1 MDLNTILLTI
11 LMFFVLVTVHEWGH
25 FYFAKRA
32 GVFVHEFA
40 IGFGPKLLSVK
51 RGETRYTI
59 RLIPFGGFVKMAG
72 ENGDEETEVPRERQF
87 QTKSIRARALSIFA
101 GPMMNFILAFVLF
114 LSVTFMVGQPV
125 GHPTKIKISAVMAQ
139 SAAAI
144 AGLKA
149 GDIIE
154 SVDGKSAKANL
165 DLVVQSIKH
174 SVNKPASWIIL
185 RDGEQLQKSVQARL
199 VDGKPLIGVS
209 LALPQ
214 PKKTPSI
221 TYAAK
226 NATDMF
232 VNGTKQIFIGFKMLV
247 TFQFKLDDLG
257 GPVRITEYTGQAI
270 QAGFSTYV
278 FWSGMLSLYLG
289 LFNLLP
295 IPALDGSRLLFL
307 GIEAVR
313 RKPLEAGRENI
324 VHFIGM
330 VLMMVLMVT
339 VTFNDIVRL
348 IRG

>member
-1 MDLNTILLTI
+1 MDIQTILLTI

-40 IGFGPKLLSVK
+40 IGFGPKLISYK
-51 RGETRYTI
+51 KGETRYTL
-59 RLIPFGGFVKMAG
+59 RCIPFGGYVKMAG
-72 ENGDEETEVPRERQF
+72 ENGGEETEVPLDRQF
-87 QTKSIRARALSIFA
+87 QTKSIGARAMSIFA
-101 GPMMNFILAFVLF
+101 GPLMNFILAFLLF
-114 LSVTFMVGQPV
+114 ICVTFMVGQPV
-125 GHPTKIKISAVMAQ
+125 GKPSMIKINKIVEQ
-139 SAAAI
+139 SAADQ

-149 GDIIE
+149 GDVID
-154 SVDGKSAKANL
+154 SVEGKKVGANL
-165 DLVVQSIKH
+165 DLVVQSIES
-174 SVNKPASWIIL
+174 SVKQPKQWVIK
-185 RDGEQLQKSVQARL
+185 RDGQLLQKQIQAKN
-199 VDGKPLIGVS
+199 VDGGPKLGVS
-209 LALPQ
+209 LVLPQ

-221 TYAAK
+221 GYAAS
-226 NATDMF
+226 NATDLF

-295 IPALDGSRLLFL
+295 IPSLDGSRLLFL
-307 GIEAVR
+307 AIEAIR
-313 RKPLEAGRENI
+313 RKPLESGRENI

-330 VLMMVLMVT
+330 VLMMLLMVT
-339 VTFNDIVRL
+339 VTFNDIWRL
-348 IRG
+348 IKG